1 MWKGKVGLF
10 VPAQLSG
17 LENKFKSHY
26 SPGHDF
32 PPQLFGFFPATED
45 KEITSSN
52 LM

>member
-10 VPAQLSG
+10 VTAQLSS

-32 PPQLFGFFPATED
+32 PSHLFGFFSLPEEKLQAQT
-45 KEITSSN
+45 
-52 LM
+52 